1 LLQQIKGTFAEP
13 AREKNL
19 SLRVL
24 PSDAWVRSDF
34 ILLERI
40 LFNLVSNALRYTSQG
55 GVVVACR
62 KRGEQLRIE
71 VWDTG
76 LGIADDQRQNI
87 FSEFYRVGEPER
99 DQRAGLGL
107 GLAIVERLCT
117 LLALPIELKSVLSR
131 GSRFTVGV
139 PQAPVRAATGE
150 PVVTARAHTDLSH
163 GKLVVV
169 IDDDLRVLDG
179 MSGLLRSWG
188 CRVVPG
194 DTAAAVT
201 NGVGADPPDLII
213 SDYRLSD
220 GRTGIEAIGQL
231 RHKFG
236 CAIPAF
242 LISGDTHSDT
252 LHHARANG
260 LHLLHKP
267 VDPMALR
274 AVVNRMLR
282 KQPFMDV
289 TS

>member
-1 LLQQIKGTFAEP
+1 
-13 AREKNL
+13 
-19 SLRVL
+19 
-24 PSDAWVRSDF
+24 
-34 ILLERI
+34 
-40 LFNLVSNALRYTSQG
+40 
-55 GVVVACR
+55 
-62 KRGEQLRIE
+62 
-71 VWDTG
+71 
-76 LGIADDQRQNI
+76 
-87 FSEFYRVGEPER
+87 
-99 DQRAGLGL
+99 
-107 GLAIVERLCT
+107 
-117 LLALPIELKSVLSR
+117 
-131 GSRFTVGV
+131 
-139 PQAPVRAATGE
+139 
-150 PVVTARAHTDLSH
+150 
-163 GKLVVV
+163 
-169 IDDDLRVLDG
+169 
-179 MSGLLRSWG
+179 
-188 CRVVPG
+188 VPG

-282 KQPFMDV
+282 KQPVMDV